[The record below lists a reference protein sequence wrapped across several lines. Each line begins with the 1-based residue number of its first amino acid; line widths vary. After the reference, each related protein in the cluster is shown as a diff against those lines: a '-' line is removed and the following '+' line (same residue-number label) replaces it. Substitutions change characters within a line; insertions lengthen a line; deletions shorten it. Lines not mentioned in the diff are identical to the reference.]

1 MSSLTGGRFGP
12 GTDPRR
18 TGLAIA
24 HAPLLSA
31 LSFPARGKACGETTS
46 RSEKALRS
54 EDRLRS
60 AVSTAAFSGFVGN
73 GGRTCWGKKHGA
85 VHSMGATRLGGL
97 SSWNSTRQGRV
108 SVSAES
114 L

>member
-1 MSSLTGGRFGP
+1 MSSLTAGRFGP
-12 GTDPRR
+12 GIDPGG
-18 TGLAIA
+18 TGLAVA
-24 HAPLLSA
+24 GSLMLSA

-46 RSEKALRS
+46 RREWTS
-54 EDRLRS
+54 
-60 AVSTAAFSGFVGN
+60 GN
-73 GGRTCWGKKHGA
+73 GGRTYWRKKHGA
-85 VHSMGATRLGGL
+85 VHSMGAKRLGGL